1 MLKEAEENAVFD
13 KAKKGVINITYEFDN
28 LLSKLE
34 ILLSKN
40 ISVDPLLSKSLVANL
55 NQIKRLY
62 NSKQLTKIETQK
74 YLNQLNYTLSVF
86 TFDFLIKELQ
96 KNSQSTP
103 KGSQKGVVIDVT
115 EE

>member
-1 MLKEAEENAVFD
+1 MGFVFFIFMKIKVKEIFKD
-13 KAKKGVINITYEFDN
+13 F
-28 LLSKLE
+28 LLNY
-34 ILLSKN
+34 I
-40 ISVDPLLSKSLVANL
+40 ILSKSLVANL

-62 NSKQLTKIETQK
+62 NSKQLTKIETEK

-86 TFDFLIKELQ
+86 TFDFLMKELQ

-103 KGSQKGVVIDVT
+103 KGSPKGVVIDVT